1 MAEISDLLSMSQ
13 AEIYGSHKLKI
24 EGLAEAIKEQ
34 IQSNLISQFGLGQ
47 LFDSFQ
53 DGGGVETIHNVRN
66 DVFSSDEVKNKI
78 HSETSGYSKNEAAKY
93 RGQSKRYQE
102 IQNQQK
108 EMQHKGSLYDPNTG
122 KKITRNEKVDLD
134 HTIALKEIYEDPG
147 RVLAGYSVDEAANS
161 KDNLKLTNS
170 NINRSMRDGNKT
182 DYANDLARKRE
193 IWRADLK
200 KVKDNPNLTDEQ
212 KRTKMRNINNKLKA
226 SAEDI
231 KKSDNASRKSQEA
244 MYNKTYY
251 TSDAFLK
258 NVATN
263 SAKQAG
269 SQGLKSVVGAV
280 VYQAS
285 DILFDAIIPVL
296 KNWKSYESMSN
307 RIQDFKS
314 RIRNGLANL
323 KERLDQIKDAA
334 LAGLGGGFISALV
347 NTAINTFLTTT
358 KNIARL
364 LNDIARS
371 LWQAIKILT
380 SKDKSIPF
388 SQKLKEA
395 IKLVTTAVIATGGVI
410 LGEAIKVSL
419 QGTPF
424 APVADVVSTAVAAIL
439 TGLVTAL
446 VLFVFDNFG
455 EIMAQFKQ
463 VFRTMVDGVKLD
475 VKVIERNYNAAIK
488 RIDDIYKEILEDIY
502 QQYAELNRLADLA
515 FDFKLPGAE
524 QFKASQQFAE
534 AVGVDPNKILR
545 TTDDIRNYFNS

>member
-13 AEIYGSHKLKI
+13 MESYGSHKLKI
-24 EGLAEAIKEQ
+24 EGLAEAVKGQ
-34 IQSNLISQFGLGQ
+34 IQANLISQFGLGQ

-53 DGGGVETIHNVRN
+53 DGGGVDTIHNVRN

-78 HSETSGYSKNEAAKY
+78 HSETSGYNKDEAAKY
-93 RGQSKRYQE
+93 RGQSKRYQK
-102 IQNQQK
+102 IQGQQK
-108 EMQHKGSLYDPNTG
+108 EMQHTGNLYDPNTG
-122 KKITRNEKVDLD
+122 KKIARNEKTDLD
-134 HTIALKEIYEDPG
+134 HTISLKEIYEDPG

-170 NINRSMRDGNKT
+170 NINHSMRDDNKT
-182 DYANDLARKRE
+182 DYANDLERKRS
-193 IWRADLK
+193 IWRAELK
-200 KVKDNPNLTDEQ
+200 KVKENPNLTDEQ
-212 KRTKMRNINNKLKA
+212 KRTKTRNINNRLKA

-231 KKSDNASRKSQEA
+231 KNSDKASRKSQEA

-269 SQGLKSVVGAV
+269 NQGLKSAIGAV

-296 KNWKSYESMSN
+296 KNWKSYGSMSA
-307 RIQDFKS
+307 RIQDFKV
-314 RIRNGLANL
+314 RIKDGLANL
-323 KERLDQIKDAA
+323 KERLAQVKDAA

-364 LNDIARS
+364 LNDVARS

-463 VFRTMVDGVKLD
+463 VFRTMVDGIKLD

-515 FDFKLPGAE
+515 FDFNLPGAE

-545 TTDDIRNYFNS
+545 TTDDIRNYFNY